1 MLDIHS
7 KIAAIIHIVLGVLS
21 LFLLACL
28 ALFFRALA
36 HVIHDVPVV
45 HDVITR
51 IGPII
56 LGVLVAF
63 SLLEMVAAAAF
74 LNGSRAA
81 RTVLVIYSVVAL
93 FNVPIGTAAGGY
105 SLWAL
110 LRK

>member
-1 MLDIHS
+1 MLDNHS
-7 KIAAIIHIVLGVLS
+7 KVAAIIHIVLGVLS

-28 ALFFRALA
+28 AVFFRALA
-36 HVIHDVPVV
+36 KVIHNAPVAY
-45 HDVITR
+45 DAITN
-51 IGPII
+51 IGPVI

-63 SLLEMVAAAAF
+63 SLLEIVAAAAF

-81 RTVLVIYSVVAL
+81 RTVLVVYSVFAL
-93 FNVPIGTAAGGY
+93 FNVPVGTAAGAY